1 MPLLSAVV
9 FDFDGVILD
18 SETPEF
24 ESHRLIFERCGATL
38 TPDEWCDQIG
48 VWVEGHHERWHARLC
63 ALAPDAPDWASFE
76 AERRRLFVSLV
87 SREPMR
93 GIDQLIDT
101 LESAGIPLAIA
112 STAPAAWVSSAAER
126 LGIHHRFQTIVTCD
140 DVERRKPAPDVYIEA
155 MRRLGADP
163 ARSIAIEDSAPGVES
178 AKAAGLTTVAI
189 PHWLTERHDLSRADV
204 RVSHAGELTLALLEK
219 LVLK

>member
-1 MPLLSAVV
+1 MSGVSAVV

-63 ALAPDAPDWASFE
+63 ELAPDAPDWPAFE

-87 SREPMR
+87 SRVPMR

-101 LESAGIPLAIA
+101 LERAGIPLAIA
-112 STAPAAWVSSAAER
+112 STAPAAWVSGAAER

-163 ARSIAIEDSAPGVES
+163 ARSIAIEDSAPGVAS

-189 PHWLTERHDLSRADV
+189 PHWLTERHDLSLADA
-204 RVSHAGELTLALLEK
+204 RVNQAGELTLALLEK

>member
-1 MPLLSAVV
+1 MSSVSAVV

-38 TPDEWCDQIG
+38 TAEEWCDQIG
-48 VWVEGHHERWHARLC
+48 IWVEGHHERWHARLC
-63 ALAPDAPDWASFE
+63 DLSPAAPDWTSFE
-76 AERRRLFVSLV
+76 AERRRLFMSLV

-93 GIDQLIDT
+93 GIDHLIDT
-101 LESAGIPLAIA
+101 LDAAGIPMAIA
-112 STAPAAWVSSAAER
+112 STAPAAWVSGAAER
-126 LGIHHRFQTIVTCD
+126 LGLHHRFQTIVTCD
-140 DVERRKPAPDVYIEA
+140 DVVRRKPAPDVYLEA
-155 MRRLGADP
+155 TRRLGADP
-163 ARSIAIEDSAPGVES
+163 SRSVAIEDSAPGVAS

-189 PHWLTERHDLSRADV
+189 PHWLTEGHDLSRADV
-204 RVSHAGELTLALLEK
+204 RVQDAGELTLALLEK

>member
-1 MPLLSAVV
+1 MSRLSAVV

-24 ESHRLIFERCGATL
+24 ESHRLLFERFGATL
-38 TPDEWCDQIG
+38 TPDEWCGQIG

-63 ALAPDAPDWASFE
+63 ERAPDAPDWASFE

-87 SREPMR
+87 AREPMQ
-93 GIDQLIDT
+93 GIDRLIDT
-101 LESAGIPLAIA
+101 LETAGVPLAIA
-112 STAPAAWVSSAAER
+112 STAPAAWVSDAAER
-126 LGIHHRFQTIVTCD
+126 LGIRRRFQAIVTCD

-155 MRRLGADP
+155 LRRLGADP
-163 ARSIAIEDSAPGVES
+163 ARSIAIEDSAPGVTA

-189 PHWLTERHDLSRADV
+189 PHWLTESHDLSRADV
-204 RVSHAGELTLALLEK
+204 RVSQAGELTLALLEK